1 MDLTGGFAFYMD
13 RALKRV
19 QLSYLRQFKRKEI
32 DLSIE
37 QWVILQRIYQLR
49 PDASQAEITK
59 TNYRDKAATSKVI
72 SGLEKKGLIS
82 KERFKDDQ
90 KRYKLVITEAG
101 EALVLAVLPM
111 VMQLR
116 SVGHRNISEADFEVF
131 LKVVN
136 QIWENYNTLEEG

>member
-1 MDLTGGFAFYMD
+1 MDLTGGFAFFMD

-19 QLSYLRQFKRKEI
+19 QLSYLRQFRKENI

-72 SGLEKKGLIS
+72 SGLEKKGLIR
-82 KERFKDDQ
+82 KERFDADQ
-90 KRYKLVITEAG
+90 KRFKLVITEAG
-101 EALVLAVLPM
+101 EQLVVSVLPM

-116 SVGHRNISEADFEVF
+116 SVGHRNISDADFEVF

-136 QIWENYNTLEEG
+136 QIWENYNEMESQ